1 MKKIRQYN
9 DFTVRWS
16 LVKKD
21 TQEPFILEGMEVS
34 LVLKNL
40 FTSKELNDFTV
51 QGNTIE
57 WEFKGKDQT
66 QLGVHTLTL
75 TAVGEKMLTTDACD
89 FVDIVDCDCKTGG
102 DDPAGLETQA
112 ISLTSVV
119 EFGAGGGTGGDLS
132 AYLTKIEAEAT
143 YQPKGN
149 YATAAELIELS
160 AEVGKKVDADKV
172 ATING
177 HSLVNGGDITIEGGK
192 GEKGDKGDKGDQ
204 GNSGYQGAADELEVV
219 NNLTDGGE
227 TAALSAEMGKALG
240 NEIYGV
246 WSSTRRTLQSADF
259 VVGGIDQN
267 GDPTEIL
274 TRIRTGKMSVKMGEV
289 WDIVIDSSQKWAY
302 ELYNVAGV
310 GTYNSGWIA
319 ESRNVVIQSDGF
331 IAFTV
336 CKTSSSAIV
345 PDELLISISID
356 SEGREGGLIVDL
368 QMLNQKINGL
378 YGDSV
383 VELTKTTGKV
393 LRGGDTVANDSAFEL
408 IDYVPIGSV
417 TKIKIRT
424 AMWKSDQSYY
434 DTAIIFY
441 DATKTP
447 AKTILAR
454 ELTDLDSK
462 SAFVVDDYFDV
473 ESYSYVR
480 FSNLITIPSSN
491 TNGDFA
497 VVQAM
502 VSLGEPV
509 PSSSIYDTKS
519 KLNQSE
525 LNDKIL
531 TELYGAEGEKDA
543 LYTQD
548 DLTSDNYTSLQGNTR
563 GAYYFK
569 VQDAKDYEV
578 SLSVLAG
585 TNIKA
590 AIHLSTALDWAN
602 STIYDSGW
610 VTPGK
615 SSFATK
621 AKAPAATIAYI
632 GFTYNDSA
640 TGVPTI
646 DEIKAACV
654 IEFKI
659 TKSTGLV
666 GKVNALVGSS
676 DGIKY
681 QGEKIVLSDYAFT
694 SEKIGKLSAGTSS
707 RQGGALFG
715 NYLFQF
721 HNTLATIVVYNL
733 AKKENVQVLNLT
745 ANSKNHAGSGG
756 FGNEFYDSSDPFP
769 LLYISAMDE
778 RKVYVYRITG
788 TEGSWSIS
796 IVQTISL
803 NTPVYIPN
811 IAIDRENNMIVAF
824 GYLLNSWSNEA
835 GNASIIFSCPIPKL
849 AEGDVTISEFSH
861 GNTIP
866 FIYAEQGAFA
876 RFGKLYMSYGNTATK
891 AGAFVIDYVAG
902 VAVSHLDFSALGTFE
917 PEAFCKYGDKIV
929 MTDQNG
935 NIYGLIF

>member
-1 MKKIRQYN
+1 M
-9 DFTVRWS
+9 T
-16 LVKKD
+16 
-21 TQEPFILEGMEVS
+21 G
-34 LVLKNL
+34 KNL
-40 FTSKELNDFTV
+40 GKVGITTEGQYSSSREYSKLTMVSYEGESWISKTEV
-51 QGNTIE
+51 PI
-57 WEFKGKDQT
+57 GKVPSESNAQYW
-66 QLGVHTLTL
+66 Q
-75 TAVGEKMLTTDACD
+75 
-89 FVDIVDCDCKTGG
+89 
-102 DDPAGLETQA
+102 
-112 ISLTSVV
+112 
-119 EFGAGGGTGGDLS
+119 
-132 AYLTKIEAEAT
+132 
-143 YQPKGN
+143 
-149 YATAAELIELS
+149 
-160 AEVGKKVDADKV
+160 KV
-172 ATING
+172 A
-177 HSLVNGGDITIEGGK
+177 
-192 GEKGDKGDKGDQ
+192 EKGLQ

-219 NNLTDGGE
+219 NNLIDGGE
-227 TAALSAEMGKALG
+227 AAALSAEMGKALG

-259 VVGGIDQN
+259 VVGGIGQN
-267 GDPTEIL
+267 GGLTDTL
-274 TRIRTGKMSVKMGEV
+274 TRIRTDKISVKVGDV

-302 ELYNVAGV
+302 ELYNAAGV

-319 ESRNVVIQSDGF
+319 DSRNVVIESDGF

-336 CKTSSSAIV
+336 CKTSGSDIV
-345 PDELLISISID
+345 PDELLISISTGF
-356 SEGREGGLIVDL
+356 EVREGGLIVDL
-368 QMLNQKINGL
+368 QRLNQKINGL
-378 YGDSV
+378 YNSGV
-383 VELTKTTGKV
+383 TELTKTAGKV
-393 LRGGDTVANDSAFEL
+393 LRGGDAVANDSAYEL
-408 IDYVPIGSV
+408 IDYVAIGSV
-417 TKIKIRT
+417 AKIKIRT
-424 AMWKSDQSYY
+424 AMWKSDQRDY

-441 DATKTP
+441 DAEKKP

-454 ELTDLDSK
+454 ELTDLGSK

-480 FSNLITIPSSN
+480 FCNLTSIPSSN
-491 TNGDFA
+491 TNVGFA
-497 VVQAM
+497 VVEAM

-519 KLNQSE
+519 KLSQSE

-531 TELYGAEGEKDA
+531 TELYGVEGEKDA

-548 DLTSDNYTSLQGNTR
+548 DLTGDNYTSLLGNTR

-569 VQDAKDYEV
+569 VQDAEDYEV

-590 AIHLSTALDWAN
+590 TIHLSIALDWAN
-602 STIYDSGW
+602 SVIYDSGW

-646 DEIKAACV
+646 DEIKASCV

-659 TKSTGLV
+659 TKSAGLV
-666 GKVNALVGSS
+666 GKINSLVGSS

-756 FGNEFYDSSDPFP
+756 FGNEYYDSTDPFP

-824 GYLLNSWSNEA
+824 GYLLNSWSNEE
-835 GNASIIFSCPIPKL
+835 GNASIIFSCPIPKF

-876 RFGKLYMSYGNTATK
+876 RFGKLYMSYGNTVTK

-917 PEAFCKYGDKIV
+917 PEAFCKYGQDII

-935 NIYGLIF
+935 NIYKLTF